1 MRTTSIMR
9 LSSKKFFNNFSN
21 TVSTLITIT
30 LLSMVIMTLC
40 NLGYYYKIN
49 TDADIINYNKEN
61 GIEVALYVET
71 DKL

>member
-9 LSSKKFFNNFSN
+9 LSAKKFFNNFSN